1 MEKVEIV
8 PDRRNRMN
16 KNSELV
22 KKYNILKNSDKEAT
36 ANS

>member
-8 PDRRNRMN
+8 PDRRNRMH
-16 KNSELV
+16 KNSELLNIH
-22 KKYNILKNSDKEAT
+22 NILKNSEKEAT